1 MYFGKAI
8 LKDAVFSPYPISYV
22 DFAPQSKHFPKMPP
36 LSYYCVA
43 LYTDPIFCIDFAQC
57 DRDRHRRVTLFYFQ
71 KWRREALV
79 VWGMHEEDAIC
90 DFFKAAAHLIFVSFF
105 SVESSR

>member
-1 MYFGKAI
+1 MILPSVTATDTDVSSYFI
-8 LKDAVFSPYPISYV
+8 FRNDAE
-22 DFAPQSKHFPKMPP
+22 KH
-36 LSYYCVA
+36 YY
-43 LYTDPIFCIDFAQC
+43 
-57 DRDRHRRVTLFYFQ
+57 
-71 KWRREALV
+71 LV